1 MNDISNVPSHVST
14 AYSGG
19 SPDVSATRP
28 SHAQNSLDVAVL
40 GGGLAGLAAAVEL
53 AERGLSVAVFEAN
66 DYLGGR
72 LGSWVETLNDGSRVT
87 MERGFHAFFR
97 NYLNLRELLER
108 VDPGLSVLSP
118 VPDYPV
124 ADRTGATLSFEGLP
138 KTVPLNLLAV
148 ILRSRALPLRDAL
161 KVPPSHSRAM
171 VDFSMSDT
179 YRDWDGLSA
188 ADFISALRIS
198 GVPSRL
204 LFDVFAHSFFNDIEV
219 MSAAEMLQQFHFYF
233 LANSRGLVF
242 DVCNQPFSTGI
253 IEKLADYL
261 RARGVKLHCGTAVQA
276 VEVPSVVSKPGCGG
290 PGFRLKLGNGGEVH
304 AQQMVCAMHVEGTKA
319 LFQASPSLGSAATR
333 RGIEALE
340 VAQPFVVQRLWF
352 KGDVYPERPVFL
364 GTTGFDLLDNISLMH
379 RIESESRVW
388 AEVRGGSVIELHA
401 YAVARERVG
410 DEKRLGALLRAELAR
425 VYPETAGLELIDSR
439 LITRTDCP
447 AFKQHAWVKRPAVDG
462 SLVEGSGEVMSG
474 LAFAGDYVRLE
485 APSALMERAVMS
497 GKLAAGVLLEARGIA
512 VKPLRTLPAEG
523 WLRRG
528 RRALGLV

>member
-1 MNDISNVPSHVST
+1 MNDASH
-14 AYSGG
+14 A
-19 SPDVSATRP
+19 P
-28 SHAQNSLDVAVL
+28 SHAPATPTGEAFPCSAPSVDVAVL

-53 AERGLSVAVFEAN
+53 AERGLRVSLFEAN

-72 LGSWVETLNDGSRVT
+72 LGSWAETLNDGSQVT

-97 NYLNLRELLER
+97 NYLNLRELLAR
-108 VDPGLSVLSP
+108 VDPDLSVLSP

-148 ILRSRALPLRDAL
+148 ILRSRALPWRDAL

-171 VDFSMSDT
+171 VDFSMAET
-179 YRDWDGLSA
+179 YREWDGFSA

-204 LFDVFAHSFFNDIEV
+204 LFDVFAHSFFNDIEE

-242 DVCNQPFSTGI
+242 DVCNQPFSTGVI
-253 IEKLADYL
+253 DKLANYL
-261 RARGVKLHCGTAVQA
+261 RARGAELHCGTAVQA
-276 VEVPSVVSKPGCGG
+276 VEAVRARREAASGAD
-290 PGFRLKLGNGGEVH
+290 GFRLTLEDGRLVD
-304 AQQMVCAMHVEGTKA
+304 AQQVVCAMHVGGTKA
-319 LFQASPSLGSAATR
+319 LFEASPSLGSAATR
-333 RGIEALE
+333 RGIAALE
-340 VAQPFVVQRLWF
+340 VTQPFVVQRLWL

-364 GTTGFDLLDNISLMH
+364 GTTGFDVLDNVSLMH
-379 RIESESRVW
+379 RIESESRAW
-388 AEVRGGSVIELHA
+388 AEARGGSVIELHA
-401 YAVARERVG
+401 YAVAPERVE
-410 DEKRLGALLRAELAR
+410 DEARLGELLRAELAR

-439 LITRTDCP
+439 LITRDDCP
-447 AFKQHAWVKRPAVDG
+447 AFKQHAWAKRPAVDG
-462 SLVEGSGEVMSG
+462 SLAEGPSEVMPN
-474 LAFAGDYVRLE
+474 LAFAGDYVRLD

-497 GKLAAGVLLEARGIA
+497 GKLAAGVLLEARGLA
-512 VKPLRTLPAEG
+512 TQPLPTLPTEG

-528 RRALGLV
+528 RRLIGLG